1 MSCKNLKQQKN
12 RSNLVYQYDNP
23 MYADSDNN
31 IEVHNDNT
39 NEINDDTNNPYKGY
53 YSDTNY
59 SDLQHNGDNNH
70 INNKD
75 LYQVDFV
82 QPSESYLEIL
92 ENNKTTTDL

>member
-1 MSCKNLKQQKN
+1 MGRRNLSK
-12 RSNLVYQYDNP
+12 R
-23 MYADSDNN
+23 
-31 IEVHNDNT
+31 
-39 NEINDDTNNPYKGY
+39 INKVTKCRNKV
-53 YSDTNY
+53 SKRR
-59 SDLQHNGDNNH
+59 NNH